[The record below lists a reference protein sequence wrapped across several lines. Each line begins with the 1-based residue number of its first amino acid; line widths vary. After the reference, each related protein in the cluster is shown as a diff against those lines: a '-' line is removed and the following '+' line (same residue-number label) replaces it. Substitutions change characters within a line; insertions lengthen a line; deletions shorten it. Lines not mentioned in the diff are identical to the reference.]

1 MMSFDKQQIE
11 QIRADFPILNQ
22 QVYNKPYV
30 YFDNAATTY
39 RPLQVLHAEELV
51 YRQFNGNPHRG
62 AHYMSNQT
70 TVACEAVRDKVKTFI
85 NAPEREEIIFTR
97 NATESINLV
106 AFSFGE
112 AFIGEGDE
120 VLVSEME
127 HHANIVP
134 WQMVCERKKAILK
147 VIPFD
152 ETGKL
157 QVELL
162 PTLINSKTKIV
173 ATTIV
178 SNALGVV
185 NPVKEIIEIAH
196 THNVPVL
203 LDGAQAAQHMPIDVQ
218 ELDCDFLV
226 FSGHKMYGP
235 TGVGCLYG
243 KRKWLDAMPPYMGG
257 GEMIEQVSF
266 AKTTFNAIP
275 YKFEAGTPN
284 FSQIIGLGA
293 AIDYINSLGLDN
305 IAAYEKSLLEQA
317 KQQLR
322 TIDNM
327 RFLGETEHQSSLI
340 SFLVG
345 TIHPYDLGIFLD
357 KSGFAVRTGHH
368 CAQPVMD
375 HFKIPGTVR
384 ASFAIYNTT
393 DEIDQF
399 IASLKKVIKFF

>member
-1 MMSFDKQQIE
+1 MSFDKQQIE

-173 ATTIV
+173 TTTIV

-196 THNVPVL
+196 THKVPVL
-203 LDGAQAAQHMPIDVQ
+203 LDGAQAVQHMPIDVQ

-293 AIDYINSLGLDN
+293 ALDYINSLGLQN

-317 KQQLR
+317 RQQLQ

-340 SFLVG
+340 SFLIG
-345 TIHPYDLGIFLD
+345 SIHPYDLGMFLD

-368 CAQPVMD
+368 CAQPVME

-384 ASFAIYNTT
+384 ASFAIYNTP

-399 IASLKKVIKFF
+399 LTTLKKVIKFF

>member
-1 MMSFDKQQIE
+1 MSFDKQQIE
-11 QIRADFPILNQ
+11 QIRADFPILSQ

-39 RPLQVLHAEELV
+39 RPLQVLQAEEQI

-112 AFIGEGDE
+112 AFIDEGDE

-134 WQMVCERKKAILK
+134 WQLVCERKKAILK

-152 ETGKL
+152 DTGRL

-162 PTLINSKTKIV
+162 PTLINSRTKIV

-196 THNVPVL
+196 SHKVPVL
-203 LDGAQAAQHMPIDVQ
+203 LDGAQALQHMHIDVQ

-235 TGVGCLYG
+235 TGVGCLFG

-257 GEMIEQVSF
+257 GEMIEQVTF

-345 TIHPYDLGIFLD
+345 TIHPYDLGMFLD

>member
-1 MMSFDKQQIE
+1 MILDNQQIQ
-11 QIRADFPILNQ
+11 QIRADFPILNKE
-22 QVYNKPYV
+22 VYKKPYV

-39 RPLQVLHAEELV
+39 RPLQVLQAEEQI
-51 YRQFNGNPHRG
+51 YRDFNGNPHRG

-70 TVACEAVRDKVKTFI
+70 TVACEAVRDKVQTFI
-85 NAPEREEIIFTR
+85 NATEREEIIFTR

-134 WQMVCERKKAILK
+134 WQLVCERKKAHLK

-152 ETGKL
+152 ETGRLKL
-157 QVELL
+157 ELL
-162 PTLINSKTKIV
+162 PELITPRTRIISVTM
-173 ATTIV
+173 V

-185 NPVKEIIEIAH
+185 NPVQEIIEIAH
-196 THNVPVL
+196 AKGVPVL
-203 LDGAQAAQHMPIDVQ
+203 LDGAQAVQHLAVDVQ
-218 ELDCDFLV
+218 ALNCDFLA

-243 KRKWLDAMPPYMGG
+243 KRHWLDQMPPYMGG

-266 AKTTFNAIP
+266 AKTTYNAIP

-284 FSQIIGLGA
+284 FAQIIGLGA
-293 AIDYINSLGLDN
+293 AIDYINNIGLEN
-305 IAAYEKSLLEQA
+305 IAAYEMQLLNHA
-317 KQQLR
+317 YQQLR
-322 TIDNM
+322 TIENI
-327 RFLGETEHQSSLI
+327 RFLGETDHQSSLI

-345 TIHPYDLGIFLD
+345 SIHPYDLGMFLD

-368 CAQPVMD
+368 CAQPVME
-375 HFKIPGTVR
+375 HFNIPGTVR
-384 ASFAIYNTT
+384 ASFALYNTPS
-393 DEIDQF
+393 EIDQF
-399 IASLKKVIKFF
+399 VATLKKVIKFF

>member
-1 MMSFDKQQIE
+1 MSFDKQQIE
-11 QIRADFPILNQ
+11 QIRADFPILSQ

-39 RPLQVLHAEELV
+39 RPLQVLQAEEQI

-112 AFIGEGDE
+112 AFVDEGDE

-134 WQMVCERKKAILK
+134 WQLVCERKKAILK

-196 THNVPVL
+196 THKVPVL
-203 LDGAQAAQHMPIDVQ
+203 LDGAQAAQHMHIDVQ

-235 TGVGCLYG
+235 TGVGCLFG

-257 GEMIEQVSF
+257 GEMIEQVTF

-345 TIHPYDLGIFLD
+345 TIHPYDLGMFLD

>member
-1 MMSFDKQQIE
+1 MSFDKQQIE
-11 QIRADFPILNQ
+11 QIRADFPILSQ

-39 RPLQVLHAEELV
+39 RPLQVLQAEEQI

-112 AFIGEGDE
+112 AFIDEGDE

-134 WQMVCERKKAILK
+134 WQLVCERKKAILK

-152 ETGKL
+152 DTGRL

-162 PTLINSKTKIV
+162 PTLINSRTKIV

-196 THNVPVL
+196 SHKVPVL
-203 LDGAQAAQHMPIDVQ
+203 LDGAQALQHMHIDVQ

-235 TGVGCLYG
+235 TGVGCLFG

-257 GEMIEQVSF
+257 GEMIEQVTF
-266 AKTTFNAIP
+266 AKTTFNSIP

-345 TIHPYDLGIFLD
+345 TIHPYDLGMFLD

-375 HFKIPGTVR
+375 HFKITGTVR

>member
-1 MMSFDKQQIE
+1 MSFNKQQIE
-11 QIRADFPILNQ
+11 QIRADFPILSQ

-39 RPLQVLHAEELV
+39 RPLQVLQAEEQI

-112 AFIGEGDE
+112 AFIDEGDE

-157 QVELL
+157 HVELL

-293 AIDYINSLGLDN
+293 ALDYINSLGLDN

-317 KQQLR
+317 RQQLQ

-340 SFLVG
+340 SFLIG
-345 TIHPYDLGIFLD
+345 SIHPYDLGMFLD

-384 ASFAIYNTT
+384 ASFAIYNTP

-399 IASLKKVIKFF
+399 LTTLKKVIKFF

>member
-1 MMSFDKQQIE
+1 MSFNKQQIE
-11 QIRADFPILNQ
+11 QIRADFPILSQ

-39 RPLQVLHAEELV
+39 RPLQVLQAEEQI

-134 WQMVCERKKAILK
+134 WQLVCERKKAILK

-203 LDGAQAAQHMPIDVQ
+203 LDGAQAAQHMHIDVQ

-235 TGVGCLYG
+235 TGVGCLFG

-257 GEMIEQVSF
+257 GEMIEQVTF

-345 TIHPYDLGIFLD
+345 TIHPYDLGMFLD

>member
-1 MMSFDKQQIE
+1 MSFDKQQIE
-11 QIRADFPILNQ
+11 QIRADFPILSQ

-39 RPLQVLHAEELV
+39 RPLQVLQAEEQI

-112 AFIGEGDE
+112 AFIDEGDE

-134 WQMVCERKKAILK
+134 WQLVCERKKAILK

-196 THNVPVL
+196 THKVPVL

-305 IAAYEKSLLEQA
+305 IAAYEKNLLEQA

-345 TIHPYDLGIFLD
+345 TIHPYDLGMFLD

>member
-1 MMSFDKQQIE
+1 MSFDKQQIE
-11 QIRADFPILNQ
+11 QIRADFPILSQ

-39 RPLQVLHAEELV
+39 RPLQVLQAEEQI

-70 TVACEAVRDKVKTFI
+70 TVACEAVRDKVQTFI

-112 AFIGEGDE
+112 AFINEGDE

-134 WQMVCERKKAILK
+134 WQLVCERKKAHLK

-152 ETGKL
+152 ETGRLKL
-157 QVELL
+157 ELL
-162 PTLINSKTKIV
+162 PELITPRTRIV
-173 ATTIV
+173 AATIV

-196 THNVPVL
+196 SLNVPVL

-235 TGVGCLYG
+235 TGVGCLFG
-243 KRKWLDAMPPYMGG
+243 KRKWLDQMPPYMGG
-257 GEMIEQVSF
+257 GEMIEQVTF
-266 AKTTFNAIP
+266 AKTTFNTIP

-293 AIDYINSLGLDN
+293 ALDYINNIGLEN
-305 IAAYEKSLLEQA
+305 IATYEKQLLNHA
-317 KQQLR
+317 YQQLR
-322 TIDNM
+322 TIENI

-345 TIHPYDLGIFLD
+345 TIHPYDLGMFLD

>member
-1 MMSFDKQQIE
+1 MSFDKQQIE
-11 QIRADFPILNQ
+11 QIRADFPILGQ

-39 RPLQVLHAEELV
+39 RPLQVLQAEEQI

-97 NATESINLV
+97 NATESINL
-106 AFSFGE
+106 AAYSFGE

-134 WQMVCERKKAILK
+134 WQLACERKKANLK

-152 ETGKL
+152 ETGRL

-162 PTLINSKTKIV
+162 PTLINSRTKIV

-185 NPVKEIIEIAH
+185 NPVKKIIEIAH
-196 THNVPVL
+196 SLNVPVL
-203 LDGAQAAQHMPIDVQ
+203 LDGAQAAQHMPINVQ

-235 TGVGCLYG
+235 TGVGCLFG
-243 KRKWLDAMPPYMGG
+243 KRKWLDQMPPYMGG
-257 GEMIEQVSF
+257 GEMIEQVTF

-305 IAAYEKSLLEQA
+305 IAAHEKSLLEHA

-322 TIDNM
+322 TIDNI

-340 SFLVG
+340 SFLIG
-345 TIHPYDLGIFLD
+345 TIHPYDLGMFLD

-384 ASFAIYNTT
+384 ASFAVYNTT

>member
-1 MMSFDKQQIE
+1 MKFDIKA
-11 QIRADFPILNQ
+11 IRKDFPILERE
-22 QVYNKPYV
+22 VYGKRYI
-30 YFDNAATTY
+30 YFDNAATAFK
-39 RPLQVLHAEELV
+39 PLQVLKAVEKI
-51 YRQFNGNPHRG
+51 YTQFNGNPHRG

-70 TVACEAVRDKVKTFI
+70 TVEFEAVRDKVQQFI
-85 NAPEREEIIFTR
+85 NAPSREEIIFTKGT
-97 NATESINLV
+97 TESINLV
-106 AFSFGE
+106 AYSFGE
-112 AFIGEGDE
+112 AFISEGDE
-120 VLVSEME
+120 IIVTEME

-162 PTLINSKTKIV
+162 PTLINSRTKIV

-196 THNVPVL
+196 SHKVPVL
-203 LDGAQAAQHMPIDVQ
+203 LDGAQAAQHIHIDVQ

-235 TGVGCLYG
+235 TGVGCLFG

-257 GEMIEQVSF
+257 GEMIEQVTF

-345 TIHPYDLGIFLD
+345 TIHPYDLGMFLD

>member
-1 MMSFDKQQIE
+1 MSFDKQQIE

-39 RPLQVLHAEELV
+39 RPLQVLQAEELV

-203 LDGAQAAQHMPIDVQ
+203 LDGAQAVQHMPIDVQ

-293 AIDYINSLGLDN
+293 ALDYINSLGLHN

-317 KQQLR
+317 RQQLQ

-340 SFLVG
+340 SFLIG
-345 TIHPYDLGIFLD
+345 SIHPYDLGMFLD

>member
-1 MMSFDKQQIE
+1 MSFNKQQIE
-11 QIRADFPILNQ
+11 QIRADFPILSQ

-39 RPLQVLHAEELV
+39 RPLQVLQAEEQI

-112 AFIGEGDE
+112 AFVDEGDE

-134 WQMVCERKKAILK
+134 WQLVCERKKAILK

-196 THNVPVL
+196 THKVPVL
-203 LDGAQAAQHMPIDVQ
+203 LDGAQAAQHMHIDVQ

-257 GEMIEQVSF
+257 GEMIEQVTF

-345 TIHPYDLGIFLD
+345 TIHPYDLGMFLD

>member
-11 QIRADFPILNQ
+11 QIRADFPILSQ
-22 QVYNKPYV
+22 RVYNKPYV

-112 AFIGEGDE
+112 AFIDEGDE

-196 THNVPVL
+196 SHKVPVL
-203 LDGAQAAQHMPIDVQ
+203 LDGAQALQHMHIDVQ

-235 TGVGCLYG
+235 TGVGCLFG

-257 GEMIEQVSF
+257 GEMIEQVTF
-266 AKTTFNAIP
+266 AKTTFNSIP

-345 TIHPYDLGIFLD
+345 TIHPYDLGMFLD

-375 HFKIPGTVR
+375 HFKITGTVR

>member
-1 MMSFDKQQIE
+1 MSFDKQQIE
-11 QIRADFPILNQ
+11 QIRADFPILSQ
-22 QVYNKPYV
+22 RVYNKPYV

-39 RPLQVLHAEELV
+39 RPLQVLQAEEQI

-134 WQMVCERKKAILK
+134 WQLVCERKKAILK

-152 ETGKL
+152 NTGRL

-196 THNVPVL
+196 SHKVPVL
-203 LDGAQAAQHMPIDVQ
+203 LDGAQAAQHMHIDVQ

-235 TGVGCLYG
+235 TGVGCLFG

-257 GEMIEQVSF
+257 GEMIEQVTF

-345 TIHPYDLGIFLD
+345 TIHPYDLGMFLD

>member
-1 MMSFDKQQIE
+1 MSFDKQQIE
-11 QIRADFPILNQ
+11 QIRADFPILSQ

-39 RPLQVLHAEELV
+39 RPLQVLQAEEQI

-112 AFIGEGDE
+112 AFIDEGDE

-134 WQMVCERKKAILK
+134 WQLVCERKKAILK

-152 ETGKL
+152 DTGRL

-162 PTLINSKTKIV
+162 PTLINSRTKIV

-196 THNVPVL
+196 SHKVPVL
-203 LDGAQAAQHMPIDVQ
+203 LDGAQALQHMHIDVQ

-235 TGVGCLYG
+235 TGVGCLFG

-257 GEMIEQVSF
+257 GEMIEQVTF
-266 AKTTFNAIP
+266 AKTTFNSIP

-345 TIHPYDLGIFLD
+345 TIHPYDLGMFLD